1 MDILRQL
8 FREEEIKR
16 LVLEND
22 WLKIISKEQ
31 IRSIL
36 KILSNEKCNNKV
48 LRNIII
54 TYPEVLRKN
63 IDELN
68 ELIYILKGYKI
79 IHLEVLFDLYP
90 LFLRKK
96 GYEVDNFFFIKQKE
110 GLKNDEIKK
119 LLERE
124 PYLID
129 VTR

>member
-31 IRSIL
+31 VRDIIRVL
-36 KILSNEKCNNKV
+36 ANEKCNNKV
-48 LRNIII
+48 LRNIIFN
-54 TYPEVLRKN
+54 YPEVLRKDV
-63 IDELN
+63 DELN
-68 ELIYILKGYKI
+68 ELIYILKGYEI
-79 IHLEVLFDLYP
+79 IHLEKLFDLYP
-90 LFLRKK
+90 LFLKKK

-110 GLKNDEIKK
+110 GLNNIEIKK
-119 LLERE
+119 LLEE
-124 PYLID
+124 KPYLID